1 MKGQRPANSEVR
13 KGPPVT
19 QPWSFGKN
27 GASSG
32 QKSQEEEA
40 NNSEVQCSHFRKLQ
54 FQEGRSPRD
63 VCSQLH
69 RLCHQWLQPEKHT
82 KAEMLD
88 LVLLEQFLAVLPPE
102 MEKWVQECGAQ
113 TSSQAVA
120 LAEGFL
126 LAQESE
132 KMQKSLDDVTDCPME
147 KKDSSK
153 PSQELQFR
161 EKVKSLI
168 VPEKRKLSMVFL
180 ESPPLS
186 GGAERVLEP
195 LPQDVVSLE
204 EVVVY
209 FSKEEWAQLDADQK
223 ALHKDV
229 MRENSRNLFSLGYN
243 EQENKNYE
251 QSHAVCEKEGK
262 GKLEDPMQPKCD
274 ETNQSQSK
282 MKKSFP
288 QDVVSFEDVAVYFS
302 KEEWSQLD
310 ADQKALHGEV
320 MLENSR
326 NLASLVAVYFSKE
339 ESSQLNADQETL
351 HGEVML
357 ENSRNLIFLDFNGQ
371 EHKNYKEECQAIHPK
386 EGKGKFADQTKSGE
400 TSRSQSGIKSFP
412 WVSWLPN
419 LTSIDIGESAYNC
432 MEYGNSLTYTNH
444 LNCHKRIH
452 TGGKVY
458 QCMECGK
465 TFRYYSSLV
474 RHQRNHKGERPYKCI
489 ECGKSFTCSSSLNS
503 HKRIHTKEK
512 PYQCVKCGKGFRWD
526 SDLTTHKRIHTGE
539 KPYQCIECGKTFAS
553 SSSLNSHKRVHT
565 GERPYKC
572 VHCGEGFRR
581 SCDLTSHNGI
591 HKEGKNM

>member
-1 MKGQRPANSEVR
+1 
-13 KGPPVT
+13 
-19 QPWSFGKN
+19 
-27 GASSG
+27 
-32 QKSQEEEA
+32 
-40 NNSEVQCSHFRKLQ
+40 
-54 FQEGRSPRD
+54 
-63 VCSQLH
+63 
-69 RLCHQWLQPEKHT
+69 
-82 KAEMLD
+82 MLD
-88 LVLLEQFLAVLPPE
+88 LVLLEQFLAVLPTE
-102 MEKWVQECGAQ
+102 MEKWVRECGAE

-120 LAEGFL
+120 LAKGFL
-126 LAQESE
+126 LAQEEE
-132 KMQKSLDDVTDCPME
+132 KMEVLQKSLEAVTENPKE
-147 KKDSSK
+147 REDSSK

-161 EKVKSLI
+161 KSFQKDQSQDTM
-168 VPEKRKLSMVFL
+168 PENRKQFLPFL

-195 LPQDVVSLE
+195 L
-204 EVVVY
+204 
-209 FSKEEWAQLDADQK
+209 
-223 ALHKDV
+223 
-229 MRENSRNLFSLGYN
+229 
-243 EQENKNYE
+243 
-251 QSHAVCEKEGK
+251 
-262 GKLEDPMQPKCD
+262 
-274 ETNQSQSK
+274 
-282 MKKSFP
+282 P